1 MSPLSI
7 YEQFANKRNGG
18 AEKRSFRNVM
28 AKVNRKLK
36 LKGKEKISSGALQRF
51 TIYKYNKPRKT
62 LIRSLLTAKLWK
74 KEKNLL
80 IIL

>member
-1 MSPLSI
+1 
-7 YEQFANKRNGG
+7 
-18 AEKRSFRNVM
+18 M

>member
-1 MSPLSI
+1 MSI
-7 YEQFANKRNGG
+7 YEQFENKRTGG